1 MDENAMLQ
9 LLKDNPERGLQA
21 IIETYGPAVHKI
33 CSSYLSG
40 CRQEDIEEAESDV
53 YVKLWK
59 HRESVIINETYSLK
73 SYLFAIARNT
83 CIDRQRS
90 AQPETLSLEAV
101 SENGFE
107 PAAPDQTE
115 GTVAAGWLSDTVRS
129 AVAELDEPARSIYY
143 ARYYE
148 GLSIREVAAK
158 LNLPEKKVENTL
170 RRSRKKLR
178 SILVKKG
185 VTSYEE
191 FEG

>member
-1 MDENAMLQ
+1 MDDIN
-9 LLKDNPERGLQA
+9 LLKLLKSNPERGLRN
-21 IIETYGPAVHKI
+21 IIQTYGPAVHKI
-33 CSSYLSG
+33 CSAHLSG
-40 CRQEDIEEAESDV
+40 QRQADIEEAEADV

-90 AQPETLSLEAV
+90 AQPEPLSLEAA

-107 PAAPDQTE
+107 PAAPERTE
-115 GTVAAGWLSDTVRS
+115 DSAAAGWLSDAVRS

-143 ARYYE
+143 SRYYE
-148 GLSIREVAAK
+148 GKSIREIAAK
-158 LNLPEKKVENTL
+158 LNLPEKKVENSL
-170 RRSRKKLR
+170 QRNKKRLR
-178 SILVKKG
+178 SILAKKG